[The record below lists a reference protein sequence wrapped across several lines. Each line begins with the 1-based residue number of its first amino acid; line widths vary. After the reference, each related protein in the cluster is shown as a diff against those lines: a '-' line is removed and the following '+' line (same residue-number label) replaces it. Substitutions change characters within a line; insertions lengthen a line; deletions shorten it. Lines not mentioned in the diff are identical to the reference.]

1 MTNSIS
7 NSNLKS
13 KIQQKHLTY
22 LYANNYANAYK
33 NTYFDYLPKEI
44 IDIIHEY
51 NVDHRPAYNKVLEEL
66 LERQHECCNCGEYIS
81 DDSKSKQFY
90 RYNKKYVVCSSYCIW
105 EINYDFKKA
114 QRQSQNI
121 NRTTRHKYK

>member
-1 MTNSIS
+1 MSKT
-7 NSNLKS
+7 KS
-13 KIQQKHLTY
+13 TKPFN

-66 LERQHECCNCGEYIS
+66 LERQHECCNCGEYIP
-81 DDSKSKQFY
+81 DDTRSKKFY
-90 RYNKKYVVCSSYCIW
+90 RSYKRFVVCSSYCMW
-105 EINYDFKKA
+105 ETNYDA
-114 QRQSQNI
+114 RRIVRLSHNI
-121 NRTTRHKYK
+121 NNRSTRHKYK